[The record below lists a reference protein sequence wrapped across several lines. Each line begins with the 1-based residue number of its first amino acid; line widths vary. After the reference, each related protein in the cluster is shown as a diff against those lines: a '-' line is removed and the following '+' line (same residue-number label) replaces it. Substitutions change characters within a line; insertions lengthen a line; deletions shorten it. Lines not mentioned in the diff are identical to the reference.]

1 MAITLQIRAIVRE
14 ASGSR
19 NQVVRKA
26 FHEARLIMV
35 SRRTAAAGVL
45 LLAASVGL
53 GPRAF
58 AAETYP
64 AHPITILTPF
74 AAGSV
79 TDAAAR
85 LLAQT
90 LQESLGQSFVVE
102 NRTGAGGML
111 AASAV
116 ARAKNDGY
124 TLLLTTNSTHSA
136 ANGLFKSVP
145 YDPIKDFTPIAR
157 IGSFPSF
164 IGVTPDKPYQS
175 MKALVDYAK
184 AHPGKLSYGVGN
196 STSYITGETLKKR
209 TGTDIVRVSYR
220 SNPLVITDLLGG
232 QIQFMIPDFN
242 TGIPQ
247 LKAGKINALAVL
259 TKKRNP
265 TLPDVPTLDETVMPG
280 FDILAWAGVFGPANL
295 PPDVVKVLADHIH
308 KALQTPA
315 MRQKFQSTGTE
326 VFWSGPK
333 EFDAF
338 VKSELVKWTGYIKE
352 AGIEPQ

>member
-90 LQESLGQSFVVE
+90 MQELLGQSFVVE

-196 STSYITGETLKKR
+196 STSYITG
-209 TGTDIVRVSYR
+209 
-220 SNPLVITDLLGG
+220 
-232 QIQFMIPDFN
+232 
-242 TGIPQ
+242 
-247 LKAGKINALAVL
+247 
-259 TKKRNP
+259 
-265 TLPDVPTLDETVMPG
+265 
-280 FDILAWAGVFGPANL
+280 
-295 PPDVVKVLADHIH
+295 
-308 KALQTPA
+308 
-315 MRQKFQSTGTE
+315 
-326 VFWSGPK
+326 
-333 EFDAF
+333 
-338 VKSELVKWTGYIKE
+338 
-352 AGIEPQ
+352 